1 MAAFAVNKKSFAD
14 TVAFFAEM
22 PSLLKVFVHM
32 MLLINSWLLRYI
44 WSMVNSRNSLEL
56 LDVSGLF
63 TMSAAVSDK
72 FSKVEFNFSML
83 FDIEFY

>member
-1 MAAFAVNKKSFAD
+1 
-14 TVAFFAEM
+14 
-22 PSLLKVFVHM
+22 
-32 MLLINSWLLRYI
+32 
-44 WSMVNSRNSLEL
+44 MVNSRNSLEL